1 MKSQLLLVLC
11 LAIQAWGSCPKVSVV
26 ESLDLD
32 KFMGT
37 WYQYAS
43 HGEFFI
49 KGWDRCVKSV
59 YTLGDDKKTIT
70 MENTR
75 IVNGIEKPVDSTWTA
90 EASDPADGKLK
101 IKVKVPVLGQIS
113 VPLNVLATDYD
124 TYAVIHACKQ
134 LAFLKSNSVMILTRD
149 QTPSEDTITKIDEA
163 VEPVLEKNGF
173 DKTKF
178 TLTSQDD
185 CDNPAD
191 FLQHWDKVAAV
202 IKG

>member
-1 MKSQLLLVLC
+1 
-11 LAIQAWGSCPKVSVV
+11 LAIQARGSCPKVSVV

-43 HGEFFI
+43 QGKFFV

-59 YTLGDDKKTIT
+59 YSLGEDKKTIN

-75 IVNGIEKPVDSTWTA
+75 IVNGIEKPIDSTWVA

-101 IKVKVPVLGQIS
+101 IKVKMPLIGAID
-113 VPLNVLATDYD
+113 VPLSVLATDYN

-134 LAFLKSNSVMILTRD
+134 LGFIKSNSVMILTRD
-149 QTPSEDTITKIDEA
+149 QTPSEETISQIDVA

-178 TLTSQDD
+178 TLTSQED